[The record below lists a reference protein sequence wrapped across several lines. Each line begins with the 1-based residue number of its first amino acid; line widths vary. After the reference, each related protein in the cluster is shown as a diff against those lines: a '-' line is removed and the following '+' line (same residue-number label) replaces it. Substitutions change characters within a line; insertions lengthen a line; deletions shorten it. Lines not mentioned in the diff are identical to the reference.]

1 MMTHDVELGSDRIL
15 KPGKLRWLRAI
26 AWLLLLTLLVTTAFA
41 IVAGAGYAIGAL
53 ATGTSPDSLSQPDR
67 LMQEVPAEVHF
78 IVMTLAA
85 LGGLLTYAGLVKAG
99 EHRPP
104 SELTLRPAL
113 VEVVGGLGV
122 GAAMMAV
129 TVGLMVTAGWGS
141 IDASPMGSAW
151 RAGGMAVQ
159 SGVLEEVIFRAILLR
174 LAWRAFGLWPALVI
188 SAAFFGIAH
197 IQNPNSSLFAALCI
211 VVEAGF
217 MLAAFYILTGRLWLS
232 IGVHAGWN
240 FTQGWVFGAAVS
252 GTDFFAGGPLTF
264 TPNGNVPEYLSGA
277 GFGPE
282 ASVAGLLVGTA
293 VGGYV
298 LWLAWKKGRFA
309 AGSDEPNVALEAD
322 VQAAQG

>member
-26 AWLLLLTLLVTTAFA
+26 AWLVVLILLVALIAFGA
-41 IVAGAGYAIGAL
+41 IAGFGYTIGAL
-53 ATGTSPDSLSQPDR
+53 ATGSSLDSLSQPDR
-67 LMQEVPAEVHF
+67 LMDLPGEVHF
-78 IVMTLAA
+78 IVMTMAA
-85 LGGLLTYAGLVKAG
+85 IGGLLTYAGLVRWG
-99 EHRPP
+99 ENRTP
-104 SELTLRPAL
+104 SELALRPAL

-129 TVGLMVTAGWGS
+129 TVGLMVAAGWGS
-141 IDASPMGSAW
+141 IDTSQVGSAW
-151 RAGGMAVQ
+151 RAVAMTVE

-174 LAWRAFGLWPALVI
+174 LTWRAFGLWPALLI

-197 IQNPNSSLFAALCI
+197 IQNPNASLFAALCI

-252 GTDFFAGGPLTF
+252 GTDFFGGGPLTF
-264 TPNGNVPEYLSGA
+264 TPNGNVAEYLSGA
-277 GFGPE
+277 SFGPE
-282 ASVAGLLVGTA
+282 ASLAGLLVGTT
-293 VGGYV
+293 VGAYV
-298 LWLAWKKGRFA
+298 LWLAWKKGRFD
-309 AGSDEPNVALEAD
+309 AGSEEQNVTIEAK
-322 VQAAQG
+322 VQTAQS